1 MKVNR
6 KTVLSTAAVLGV
18 AALIAGGTIAY
29 FKDTEKTDN
38 NFTVGNVDIQLYESQ
53 LHRMNSGRTGSFDA
67 LSTDPDYC
75 TYTGTNID
83 GNTGAG
89 PQPKAGSTTLNYESA
104 KYCTPHM
111 NANEGNIDSI
121 SAVKNG
127 HTGRTWGYKDE
138 TIIADATTYKA
149 EDDPATTDQD
159 ESGYFT
165 RVSKNIVPG
174 QYIRKFSYVL
184 NNDTYEKGNDAY
196 VLIRYMVP
204 EEYANIVDFEL
215 PSSAYLE
222 SKTDYRQKVKN
233 GEGYFTLVEKNN
245 SGTYDK
251 VATMSTEDSDANKA
265 ALKAYRGHVEP
276 VDGQQYVVYSAVTT
290 EALKPGEMT
299 FWSPINTMKLDEGQ
313 VQTDTGNGLGEV
325 NYANAAISVKVDAQ
339 AIQAKTFSDA
349 IDAINHL

>member
-1 MKVNR
+1 MKVN
-6 KTVLSTAAVLGV
+6 KKAVASTAAVLGV
-18 AALIAGGTIAY
+18 AALVAGGTIAY
-29 FKDTEKTDN
+29 FTDAEKTDN
-38 NFTVGNVDIQLYESQ
+38 NFTVGNVDIKLYESQ

-104 KYCTPHM
+104 KYCTPGM
-111 NANEGNIDSI
+111 DASEGDRDDIVAI
-121 SAVKNG
+121 ANG
-127 HTGRTWGYKDE
+127 HTGRTWGYKDA
-138 TIIADATTYKA
+138 TIINDAESYKA
-149 EDDPATTDQD
+149 GADTAETTDD
-159 ESGYFT
+159 GYFT

-184 NNDTYEKGNDAY
+184 NNDTYNKGSDAY

-222 SKTDYRQKVKN
+222 SKTDYTQKVKN

-251 VATMSTEDSDANKA
+251 VATMSTEDSSANKA
-265 ALKAYRGHVEP
+265 ALKAYRGHVEN

-313 VQTDTGNGLGEV
+313 VQTDAGNGLGEV

-349 IDAINHL
+349 IDAINNL